1 MDVSKTWKFSRA
13 PEPKDVLWEN
23 LGVSFSLL
31 AWRNFVTTIA
41 ALAIITL
48 QCVAIVYIK
57 VGVTALINTKKDD
70 VEF

>member
-31 AWRNFVTTIA
+31 IWKNFLTTLA

-48 QCVAIVYIK
+48 
-57 VGVTALINTKKDD
+57 
-70 VEF
+70 

>member
-1 MDVSKTWKFSRA
+1 MEATKTWKFSRA

-31 AWRNFVTTIA
+31 IWKNFVTFIA
-41 ALAIITL
+41 ALAMITL

-57 VGVTALINTKKDD
+57 VGVTALINSRKDD

>member
-31 AWRNFVTTIA
+31 AWRNFLTTIA

-48 QCVAIVYIK
+48 ECVAIVYIK

>member
-1 MDVSKTWKFSRA
+1 MEVSKTWKFSRA

-31 AWRNFVTTIA
+31 IWKNLVTSIA

-48 QCVAIVYIK
+48 
-57 VGVTALINTKKDD
+57 
-70 VEF
+70 

>member
-1 MDVSKTWKFSRA
+1 MDVSKSWKFSSA
-13 PEPKDVLWEN
+13 PEPKDILWEN
-23 LGVSFSLL
+23 LGVSFAMLV
-31 AWRNFVTTIA
+31 WRNLVTTIA

-57 VGVTALINTKKDD
+57 VGVTALINTRKDD

>member
-1 MDVSKTWKFSRA
+1 MEATKTWKFSRA

-31 AWRNFVTTIA
+31 IWKNFVTSIA
-41 ALAIITL
+41 ALAIVTL
-48 QCVAIVYIK
+48 QCVAIVYIR
-57 VGVTALINTKKDD
+57 VGVAALINSRKDD

>member
-1 MDVSKTWKFSRA
+1 MDVSKSWKFSSA
-13 PEPKDVLWEN
+13 PEPKDILWEN
-23 LGVSFSLL
+23 LGVSFSQL

-41 ALAIITL
+41 ALAIVTL

-70 VEF
+70 IEF